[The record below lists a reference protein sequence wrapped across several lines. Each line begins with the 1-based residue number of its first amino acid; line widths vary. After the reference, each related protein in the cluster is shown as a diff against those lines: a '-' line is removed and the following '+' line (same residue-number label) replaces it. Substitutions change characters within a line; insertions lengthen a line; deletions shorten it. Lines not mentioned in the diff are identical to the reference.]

1 MSTAIT
7 TRALSA
13 CTLRRALIA
22 GIRRVMANRDEINR
36 INVFPVADG
45 DTGTNLAFT
54 LGAVLQGMR
63 EPRLTSAAAVLRQ
76 VGADAIDG
84 ARGNA
89 GAILAHF
96 FQGVAEGL
104 EPGTPLTPA
113 VLAQAAGRGASRART
128 ALVEPR
134 EGTILSV
141 MQAFADGVKAQA
153 AAGTSDLRRCFK
165 PALEHARVALRATT
179 NQIKELKSAG
189 VVDAGA
195 RGFVEILEGIADFIE
210 RGGRG
215 LGAGLGD
222 EFMAAGI
229 DAVPGDRAAGHRYGV
244 ECVVSAERVD
254 RSALKAALL
263 ALPFSDLVI
272 AGSRGRVQLRAHVTD
287 PAQLLATAARF
298 GAVSRE
304 RTEDTLAPSP
314 AGQARRRRVAIVTD
328 SGADVPAEAVEQ
340 FDIHL
345 VPQRLSIGGRD
356 FVDGVTLSAREFF
369 DAMRTSPIPPRTSQP
384 PPGDFRRMFEFLL
397 SHHEQ
402 VIDVSLGRAF
412 SGTFQSAAGAAA
424 RTAADRISIFDSC
437 QLSSAQGLLTLW
449 AAEAAHLGLSFAQI
463 LEGLTR
469 MRARTEVFAVVRDVS
484 FAVRGGRVPRVAL
497 PLTRLLRVS
506 LMVRSRGKGKLSL
519 TGGLWGRQNLPERF
533 ARLIARKLNPDRRY
547 RLVVGHCDALEDA
560 KRVQVEL
567 VASVPV
573 IDRIWVVETGIAI
586 GAHAG
591 PGSLVIGV
599 QDYEPPTR

>member
-1 MSTAIT
+1 MSVH
-7 TRALSA
+7 AL
-13 CTLRRALIA
+13 RHALIA

-63 EPRLTSAAAVLRQ
+63 EPRLPSAAAVLRQ

-84 ARGNA
+84 ARGNS

-96 FQGVAEGL
+96 FQGAAEGL
-104 EPGTPLTPA
+104 EPATKLTPA
-113 VLAQAAGRGASRART
+113 VLAQAAIRGSSRARM

-141 MQAFADGVKAQA
+141 MQAFADGMRAQA
-153 AAGTSDLRRCFK
+153 AVEPNDFRRCFAH
-165 PALEHARVALRATT
+165 ALERTRDALRQTT
-179 NQIKELKSAG
+179 NQIKELNSAG

-195 RGFVEILEGIADFIE
+195 RGFVELLEGLADFIE
-210 RGGRG
+210 RGGSA
-215 LGAGLGD
+215 LGADLGD
-222 EFMAAGI
+222 EFAAAGI
-229 DAVPGDRAAGHRYGV
+229 DAFPGDRNVAHRYSV
-244 ECVVSAERVD
+244 ECVISAERVD
-254 RSALKAALL
+254 RSALKAALI
-263 ALPFSDLVI
+263 ALPLSDLVI
-272 AGSRGRVQLRAHVTD
+272 AGSRGRVQLHAHVDD
-287 PAQLLATAARF
+287 PAPLLAVAARF
-298 GAVSRE
+298 GVVSLE
-304 RTEDTLAPSP
+304 RTEDTRTPSP
-314 AGQARRRRVAIVTD
+314 AERARRQQVAIVTD

-340 FDIHL
+340 FDVRI

-397 SHHEQ
+397 SHHDH

-424 RTAADRISIFDSC
+424 RTNANRISVFDSC
-437 QLSSAQGLLTLW
+437 QLSSAQGLLALW
-449 AAEAAHLGLSFAQI
+449 AAEAAQKGFSVAQI

-506 LMVRSRGKGKLSL
+506 LMVRSQGQGRLSL
-519 TGGLWGRQNLPERF
+519 TGGLWGRENLPERF
-533 ARLIARKLNPDRRY
+533 ARAIARRLNPERRY
-547 RLVVGHCDALEDA
+547 RLVVGHCDSAEDA
-560 KRVQVEL
+560 KRVQAAL
-567 VASVPV
+567 VASIRG
-573 IDRIWVVETGIAI
+573 IDRIWLLETGIAI

-599 QDYEPPTR
+599 QDYEPPTP